1 VPHHSQPDQAEQ
13 AEQAAHQQ
21 LTGAPASTIED
32 VAGPAAGP
40 GRRGVVALAGA
51 AALGVAGVA
60 SLAACGSGSSAGSAT
75 TPAASGGG
83 AAAGSSSAAGSSA
96 AAGGGALAKLAD
108 VPVGGAVAAAGP
120 DGKPIIISQASA
132 GTVTAVSA
140 LCTHAGCKVLI
151 QNGKLDCPCHG
162 SVFDL
167 SGKVLK
173 GPAATPLPAVAVKI
187 SGTDV
192 VAG

>member
-1 VPHHSQPDQAEQ
+1 VPYHHSPL
-13 AEQAAHQQ
+13 EQAAHDQV
-21 LTGAPASTIED
+21 TGAPAPAAGD
-32 VAGPAAGP
+32 VADLAAGPVSGP

-60 SLAACGSGSSAGSAT
+60 SLAACGSSSSAGSAT
-75 TPAASGGG
+75 TPAASGGS
-83 AAAGSSSAAGSSA
+83 AAASSP

-108 VPVGGAVAAAGP
+108 VPVGGAVAVAGP
-120 DGKPIIISQASA
+120 DGKAIIITQASA

-173 GPAATPLPAVAVKI
+173 GPAVAPLPAVAVKV
-187 SGTDV
+187 SGTDIV
-192 VAG
+192 TA